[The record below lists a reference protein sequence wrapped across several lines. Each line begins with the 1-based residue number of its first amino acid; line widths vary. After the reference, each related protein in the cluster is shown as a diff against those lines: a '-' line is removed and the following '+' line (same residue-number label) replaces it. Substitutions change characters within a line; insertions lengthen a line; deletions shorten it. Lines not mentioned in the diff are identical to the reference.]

1 MKKVSAKPNLIE
13 IMNIPGLEKTL
24 ERLLELLDLVKKA
37 LGDYLETQRSVF
49 ARFYFVGDEDLLEI
63 MGNSKDVSIVQR
75 HFTKMYAG
83 ITSLKSEKENGNDI
97 ILKMCS
103 REGEIVDF
111 KKPVSIAEDPKINV
125 WLTKVDNEMR
135 YCLAAN
141 LEATV
146 KEITAL
152 EESKSTSMNEELLK
166 IVESYPAQIVLL
178 GLQVLWST
186 KVDSALVN
194 GGGEALK

>member
-1 MKKVSAKPNLIE
+1 
-13 IMNIPGLEKTL
+13 
-24 ERLLELLDLVKKA
+24 
-37 LGDYLETQRSVF
+37 
-49 ARFYFVGDEDLLEI
+49 
-63 MGNSKDVSIVQR
+63 MGNSKDVGIVQR

-83 ITSLKSEKENGNDI
+83 ITSLKSERENGNDI

-111 KKPVSIAEDPKINV
+111 KKPVSIAEDPKINA

-141 LEATV
+141 LESTV

-152 EESKSTSMNEELLK
+152 EESKSTSINEELLK
-166 IVESYPAQIVLL
+166 IV
-178 GLQVLWST
+178 
-186 KVDSALVN
+186 
-194 GGGEALK
+194 